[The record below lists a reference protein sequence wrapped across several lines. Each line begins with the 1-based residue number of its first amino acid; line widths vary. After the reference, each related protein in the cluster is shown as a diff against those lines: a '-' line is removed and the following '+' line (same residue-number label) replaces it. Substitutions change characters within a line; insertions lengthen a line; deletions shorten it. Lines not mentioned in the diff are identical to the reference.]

1 MSLIPDLGMNKDG
14 MPTKLP
20 EIIANYET
28 ELLEAEKN
36 LIIKGKTLE
45 KANVENP
52 TWQLYY
58 DQRRIELYTL
68 VKYIEGL
75 VASVRGKLFRSYTET
90 YQRDISDRAKDQYIN
105 NEPAYLSMQEIYLE
119 VKDIHDRYQAV
130 CDAYK
135 SRGYALNNITKI
147 RVASLEDAII

>member
-1 MSLIPDLGMNKDG
+1 MKDG
-14 MPTKLP
+14 IPTGLP
-20 EIIANYET
+20 EIISSY
-28 ELLEAEKN
+28 EAELVEAKEN
-36 LIIKGKTLE
+36 LNIKGKTLE

-58 DQRRIELYTL
+58 DQRRVELYTL
-68 VKYIEGL
+68 LKHFDSL
-75 VASVRGKLFRSYTET
+75 VASTRGKLFKSYTET
-90 YQRDISDRAKDQYIN
+90 YARDITDRAKEQYIN
-105 NEPAYLSMQEIYLE
+105 NEPAYLSMYEIYLE
-119 VKDIHDRYQAV
+119 IKDIHDRYQAV

>member
-1 MSLIPDLGMNKDG
+1 MSLIPDLAMKDG
-14 MPTKLP
+14 VPTGLP
-20 EIIANYET
+20 DIIANYES
-28 ELLEAEKN
+28 ELVEAKEN

-45 KANVENP
+45 KANFENP

-58 DQRRIELYTL
+58 DQRRVELHTL
-68 VKYIEGL
+68 LKYLDGL
-75 VASVRGKLFRSYTET
+75 VASARGKLFRSYTET

-105 NEPAYLSMQEIYLE
+105 NEPAYLDMYEIYLE
-119 VKDIHDRYQAV
+119 IKDVHDRYQAI